1 MTYYDGLVYV
11 DLSTVKPMIALP
23 FHPSNAFE
31 IDELNANL
39 GDILREVEKEAARLT
54 EGKDIEFSLTDKI
67 TPKGLQVQQGIIA
80 GCSGGMYDNI
90 AEAAADTP
98 TKDEFDKLVTAFNTL
113 AKQFDDIIAGL
124 VSAGA
129 VKLPDKK

>member
-1 MTYYDGLVYV
+1 MSFPIQTLVVNPSGKKKHTIGPLDAQVSLVNKDGTDFSAGSSAYE
-11 DLSTVKPMIALP
+11 LP
-23 FHPSNAFE
+23 
-31 IDELNANL
+31 
-39 GDILREVEKEAARLT
+39 AAG
-54 EGKDIEFSLTDKI
+54 E
-67 TPKGLQVQQGIIA
+67 
-80 GCSGGMYDNI
+80 
-90 AEAAADTP
+90 DTP

>member
-1 MTYYDGLVYV
+1 MSFPIQTLVVNPSGKKKHTIGPLDAQVSLVNKDGTDFSAGSSAYELPAAGEDTLGGIKQYAPEQAIGNV
-11 DLSTVKPMIALP
+11 DS
-23 FHPSNAFE
+23 
-31 IDELNANL
+31 
-39 GDILREVEKEAARLT
+39 
-54 EGKDIEFSLTDKI
+54 
-67 TPKGLQVQQGIIA
+67 
-80 GCSGGMYDNI
+80 NI

-113 AKQFDDIIAGL
+113 AKQFDDVIAGL

>member
-1 MTYYDGLVYV
+1 MSFPIQTLVVNPSGKKKHAIGPLDAQVSLVSKDGTDFSAGSSAYELPALGGIKQYAPEQAIGNV
-11 DLSTVKPMIALP
+11 DS
-23 FHPSNAFE
+23 
-31 IDELNANL
+31 
-39 GDILREVEKEAARLT
+39 
-54 EGKDIEFSLTDKI
+54 
-67 TPKGLQVQQGIIA
+67 
-80 GCSGGMYDNI
+80 NI

-113 AKQFDDIIAGL
+113 AKQFDDTIAGL

>member
-1 MTYYDGLVYV
+1 MQ
-11 DLSTVKPMIALP
+11 
-23 FHPSNAFE
+23 NAPHL
-31 IDELNANL
+31 DWAMPYASHRSAVM
-39 GDILREVEKEAARLT
+39 GR
-54 EGKDIEFSLTDKI
+54 
-67 TPKGLQVQQGIIA
+67 
-80 GCSGGMYDNI
+80 NI

-113 AKQFDDIIAGL
+113 AKQFDDTIAGL

>member
-1 MTYYDGLVYV
+1 MRSARWTRRCG
-11 DLSTVKPMIALP
+11 LSTLTAPPSPPVPVPTNCRRPARTP
-23 FHPSNAFE
+23 FAPEQTIGNVDS
-31 IDELNANL
+31 
-39 GDILREVEKEAARLT
+39 
-54 EGKDIEFSLTDKI
+54 
-67 TPKGLQVQQGIIA
+67 
-80 GCSGGMYDNI
+80 NI

-113 AKQFDDIIAGL
+113 AKQFDDTIAGL

>member
-1 MTYYDGLVYV
+1 MSFPIQTLVVNPSGKKKHTIGPLDAQVSLVNKDGT
-11 DLSTVKPMIALP
+11 DFSD
-23 FHPSNAFE
+23 SN
-31 IDELNANL
+31 
-39 GDILREVEKEAARLT
+39 
-54 EGKDIEFSLTDKI
+54 S
-67 TPKGLQVQQGIIA
+67 
-80 GCSGGMYDNI
+80 

>member
-1 MTYYDGLVYV
+1 MARTSPPDPAPTSCRRPARTPSAALSSYAPEQAIGNV
-11 DLSTVKPMIALP
+11 DS
-23 FHPSNAFE
+23 
-31 IDELNANL
+31 
-39 GDILREVEKEAARLT
+39 
-54 EGKDIEFSLTDKI
+54 
-67 TPKGLQVQQGIIA
+67 
-80 GCSGGMYDNI
+80 NI

-124 VSAGA
+124 VSAGV

>member
-1 MTYYDGLVYV
+1 MSFPIQTLVVNPSGKKKHAIGPLDAQVSLVNKDGTDFSAGSSAYELPAAGEDTLGRIKQYAPEQAIGNV
-11 DLSTVKPMIALP
+11 DS
-23 FHPSNAFE
+23 
-31 IDELNANL
+31 
-39 GDILREVEKEAARLT
+39 
-54 EGKDIEFSLTDKI
+54 
-67 TPKGLQVQQGIIA
+67 
-80 GCSGGMYDNI
+80 NI

-113 AKQFDDIIAGL
+113 AKQFDDTIAGL

>member
-1 MTYYDGLVYV
+1 MSFPIQTLVVNPSGKKKHTIGPLDAQVSLVNKDGT
-11 DLSTVKPMIALP
+11 DFSAD
-23 FHPSNAFE
+23 SN
-31 IDELNANL
+31 
-39 GDILREVEKEAARLT
+39 
-54 EGKDIEFSLTDKI
+54 S
-67 TPKGLQVQQGIIA
+67 
-80 GCSGGMYDNI
+80 

>member
-1 MTYYDGLVYV
+1 MSFPIQTLVVNPSGKKKHTIGPLDAQVSLVNKDGTDFSAGSSAYELAAGEDTLGGIKQYAPEQAIGNV
-11 DLSTVKPMIALP
+11 DS
-23 FHPSNAFE
+23 
-31 IDELNANL
+31 
-39 GDILREVEKEAARLT
+39 
-54 EGKDIEFSLTDKI
+54 
-67 TPKGLQVQQGIIA
+67 
-80 GCSGGMYDNI
+80 NI